1 MAGTAVAPK
10 CVPFSISLAVL
21 APDNKRQISF
31 GLTKGCNADETA
43 FWIINFVLRDKV
55 GDEFQDRV
63 KLLVSVNT
71 DKNPAAEK
79 LAKEGLSNTDISF
92 LVGPVT
98 NRAKKLPAGTN
109 ADPKLNTM
117 LATVVDSHA
126 PKS

>member
-31 GLTKGCNADETA
+31 GLTKGCNADESA
-43 FWIINFVLRDKV
+43 FWIINFILRDKV

-63 KLLVSVNT
+63 KLFVSVNT
-71 DKNPAAEK
+71 EKNPAAEK

-98 NRAKKLPAGTN
+98 NRAKKLPAGTT
-109 ADPKLNTM
+109 ADDKLNNM
-117 LATVVDSHA
+117 LAAVVDSHA
-126 PKS
+126 PKK

>member
-1 MAGTAVAPK
+1 MAGTAAAPK

-31 GLTKGCNADETA
+31 GLTKGCNADDTA
-43 FWIINFVLRDKV
+43 FWIINFVLRDRI

-63 KLLVSVNT
+63 KLHVAVNT

-98 NRAKKLPAGTN
+98 NRARKLPAGSN
-109 ADPKLNTM
+109 ADAKLNTM